1 MNVKI
6 SILIQMDPFE
16 RLNQNTDTTFCLII
30 EALKR
35 NYKVMCCEPKDI
47 YFENKK
53 INAYASNLS
62 LTNKNQIIKEKK
74 QEDLNLSSF
83 DVVLLRKDPP
93 FDMNYITNTYLNT
106 YQFQKRKKPFF
117 INNPNSLRSYSE
129 KIYPLYFHSFIPK
142 TIISCNPKKIYSFI
156 SKQKKV
162 VIKPL
167 YLKGGEDIYMIEKN
181 DQNSDNILKYITNNF
196 TTPIVVQRFLE
207 GVKNGDKRVILIDG
221 EPAGSINRIPV
232 KGDFRANLH
241 LGGSGEKT
249 ELTQKEKEICKGIKD
264 SLRKNGLFFVGIDI
278 IDEKL
283 TEINVTSPTGI
294 VQINKINNTKIEKIF
309 WDRALKKV

>member
-106 YQFQKRKKPFF
+106 YQFQKEVVLI
-117 INNPNSLRSYSE
+117 INPLSGKVEGVIDFSGLKE
-129 KIYPLYFHSFIPK
+129 KVEQIKTLNVLNGIAYNKERK
-142 TIISCNPKKIYSFI
+142 TIFI
-156 SKQKKV
+156 TGKNWSKV
-162 VIKPL
+162 FEIK
-167 YLKGGEDIYMIEKN
+167 LK
-181 DQNSDNILKYITNNF
+181 
-196 TTPIVVQRFLE
+196 
-207 GVKNGDKRVILIDG
+207 
-221 EPAGSINRIPV
+221 
-232 KGDFRANLH
+232 
-241 LGGSGEKT
+241 
-249 ELTQKEKEICKGIKD
+249 
-264 SLRKNGLFFVGIDI
+264 
-278 IDEKL
+278 
-283 TEINVTSPTGI
+283 
-294 VQINKINNTKIEKIF
+294 NK
-309 WDRALKKV
+309 